1 MNERTVISTRI
12 DAPDLA
18 LGDYFRVTSLR
29 YENGGWSITLTRV
42 LTVPAPDELRAVG
55 DPKLGVTPRTDALGV
70 SRLRSRKP

>member
-42 LTVPAPDELRAVG
+42 LH
-55 DPKLGVTPRTDALGV
+55 
-70 SRLRSRKP
+70 RSGP